1 MKSGSNLEILL
12 ARGEFV
18 VTSEIGPPKSAD
30 GASIRKKARMLRGYA
45 DAFNVTDNQT
55 AIVRMSSMAG
65 SIFCIQEGVEPVMQ
79 MTCRDRNRIAM
90 QSDVLGAYALG
101 VRNLLCLSGDHQ
113 RFGNHPDAKN
123 VYDVDSTQQLMIF
136 KRMRDEC
143 RVWTGDA
150 LAEAPRMFL
159 GAAANPFADP
169 LEMQVIRLVKK
180 VDAGADFIQTQ
191 AIYDLERFQEW
202 MGMVRDEGLHRR
214 AYIIAGILPLK
225 SAKAAHH
232 MASHVPGMS
241 VPDYVLERMNEA
253 EDQKEEGLRICLETI
268 AAIRKMD
275 GIHGVHLMPVAWE
288 SILPRIVTEAGLYP
302 RPRP

>member
-1 MKSGSNLEILL
+1 MKSGSNLEKLL
-12 ARGEFV
+12 TRGEFV
-18 VTSEIGPPKSAD
+18 VTSEIGPPKSAN
-30 GASIRKKARMLRGYA
+30 GASIREKARMLKGYA

-90 QSDVLGAYALG
+90 QSDILGAYALG

-123 VYDVDSTQQLMIF
+123 VYDLDSTQQLMIF

-143 RVWTGDA
+143 KVWSGDA
-150 LAEAPRMFL
+150 LTEGPKLFL

-169 LEMQVIRLVKK
+169 LEMQVLRLVKK

-191 AIYDLERFQEW
+191 AIYDMERFQEW
-202 MGMVRDEGLHRR
+202 MGMVRDEDLDRR
-214 AYIIAGILPLK
+214 VFIIAGILPLK
-225 SAKAAHH
+225 SAKAAHY

-241 VPDYVLERMNEA
+241 VPDYILQRMNET
-253 EDQKEEGLRICLETI
+253 DDPKEEGLRICLETI
-268 AAIRKMD
+268 ASIRKIS
-275 GIHGVHLMPVAWE
+275 GIHGVHLMPVSWE

-302 RPRP
+302 RPSV